1 MHETLDIVVTGFKVD
16 EHEAEAGL
24 VRVFKLDP
32 KRAARFVRE
41 LPKTAKRGADRR
53 SAERYADAL
62 RAIGATVELRPAAAK
77 NRSEVSPPGA
87 SLPVP
92 AGRSASLAHRV
103 HESQRVERATA
114 DAIARF
120 RASEGLDSDPT
131 PSDLDLHNPTIP
143 KTPPIPV
150 DLTRLGNAPLPRMS
164 DPPPWVVTDKQAMV
178 GAGFESVSDSDRPF
192 YAERPPPV
200 DARSNPSTSRPPR
213 YAGPQSISP
222 GAVGMAHSAVAS
234 GRPGMSIAAE
244 RPPAAAEHAG
254 GRLRALWPIALVLLI
269 LGALH
274 LLGVF

>member
-1 MHETLDIVVTGFKVD
+1 MHETLDIVVTGFEVD
-16 EHEAEAGL
+16 EREAEAGL

-32 KRAARFVRE
+32 RRAQRFVRE
-41 LPKTAKRGADRR
+41 LPKTAKRGADRQ

-62 RAIGATVELRPAAAK
+62 RSIGATVELRPANAK
-77 NRSEVSPPGA
+77 YRSEASSPGA

-92 AGRSASLAHRV
+92 TAPSASLANRV
-103 HESQRVERATA
+103 DESQRVERATA

-120 RASEGLDSDPT
+120 RASEGLDSDLL
-131 PSDLDLHNPTIP
+131 PSGFDQYNPTIP
-143 KTPPIPV
+143 KAPPIPA

-164 DPPPWVVTDKQAMV
+164 DPPPWVVTDKQAMI
-178 GAGFESVSDSDRPF
+178 GSGFERVSDSDGPF

-200 DARSNPSTSRPPR
+200 DSGDSPGTSRPPR

-244 RPPAAAEHAG
+244 PSSPVVQRGG
-254 GRLRALWPIALVLLI
+254 GRLRALWPIALVVLV
-269 LGALH
+269 LGVLH
-274 LLGVF
+274 VLGVF